1 MGSSHLGFWTERVGI
16 KVEWIIDAL
25 KWLILLE
32 MELSKDTE
40 GILASSLE
48 NQPLIN
54 VFLLLPVPLKFVID
68 LTMASDG
75 SIANTT
81 LKGLSAHYE
90 PALGCKSCIWVWL
103 CIHLFVINNNLT
115 AFSGYYWKI
124 GHFSTEVRQ
133 HRVLLQPLKTH
144 CITSLIVSSVLFTLC
159 SNPFTSAKAIK
170 AHHAGTLA
178 NKCDLFEPPLT
189 ISTNWVSITYSYRHS
204 FNMQM

>member
-1 MGSSHLGFWTERVGI
+1 MVDFAGNGTQQRYRRHPGIFAGESTFDKRVSSAACSL
-16 KVEWIIDAL
+16 KVC
-25 KWLILLE
+25 
-32 MELSKDTE
+32 
-40 GILASSLE
+40 
-48 NQPLIN
+48 
-54 VFLLLPVPLKFVID
+54 D